1 MTREQAADIFQRI
14 ALLLE
19 LKGEN
24 PFKIRAYKTGAEIV
38 ESYPSD
44 IMALAAANQL
54 GTVKGLGT
62 ALQDKLHEMA
72 TTGALGFY
80 DKLRAEFPPGLFDLF
95 EIQGLGPKKIK
106 LLHEALGVGS
116 LDDLKRVCESG
127 QAAQLSGFGQ
137 KTVTKILESI
147 AFHEAHAS
155 EFRLDQVLPIAEIL
169 RDALRQMPDVLAV
182 EVCGSYRRGKET
194 VHDLDF
200 LCATSEPARVVTAF
214 TQLPQVESVI
224 ASGGT
229 KASIHTAEGLQCDL
243 RAVSMKEFPFA
254 LNYFTGSKEH

>member
-1 MTREQAADIFQRI
+1 
-14 ALLLE
+14 
-19 LKGEN
+19 
-24 PFKIRAYKTGAEIV
+24 
-38 ESYPSD
+38 
-44 IMALAAANQL
+44 
-54 GTVKGLGT
+54 
-62 ALQDKLHEMA
+62 
-72 TTGALGFY
+72 
-80 DKLRAEFPPGLFDLF
+80 
-95 EIQGLGPKKIK
+95 
-106 LLHEALGVGS
+106 
-116 LDDLKRVCESG
+116 
-127 QAAQLSGFGQ
+127 
-137 KTVTKILESI
+137 
-147 AFHEAHAS
+147 

-254 LNYFTGSKEH
+254 LNYFTGSKEHNVAIRQRALDRGWSLNEYGFKPAEGKSPTPLPEIDEESQIYRALGLDWIPPELRENGGEFAAAENGELPRLIELENLRGVFHNHTTASDGRATLRQMAEAAQELGFQYLGIADHSKSSFQANGL